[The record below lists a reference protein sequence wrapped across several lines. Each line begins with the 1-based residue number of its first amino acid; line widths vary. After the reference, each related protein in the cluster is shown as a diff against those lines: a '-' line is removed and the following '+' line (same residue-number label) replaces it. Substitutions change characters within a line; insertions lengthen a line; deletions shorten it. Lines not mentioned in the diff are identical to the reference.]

1 MRRTVYA
8 IAVIASSFVAVVAA
22 GCGTTKIVTV
32 AQPAAASSTTP
43 SHGHNEL
50 TLGGVATLAGERSG
64 ESLEVTLLSYK
75 PTITVGEYDTPDSGM
90 KYVGIVL
97 KIKNVGTVP
106 YSDSPSNGATI
117 LTASGHQGKT
127 AIIASGECSEGFAS
141 GVKIAGGESQEGCI
155 PFELPQEDA
164 AAKFQWTPASGFG
177 EETGE
182 WSISSD
188 TTAPAVSSGESSA
201 PKPATQ
207 KATASSHATPA
218 LDALNGYWSDIG
230 AHNFSGAYG
239 YLVPGSVNMDESQ
252 FVTSEQESHIES
264 AQFHGH
270 VASSSGSSATVDVV
284 SLITHD
290 KQYGCRTWSG
300 SYEMTDE
307 GGGWL
312 IARANLNPQPCS
324 A

>member
-1 MRRTVYA
+1 MRRIAYA
-8 IAVIASSFVAVVAA
+8 MAVIASSFVAVVAT
-22 GCGTTKIVTV
+22 GCGTTKIVTL
-32 AQPAAASSTTP
+32 AQPAAASSTTS
-43 SHGHNEL
+43 SHGHSEL
-50 TLGGVATLAGERSG
+50 TLGGAATLAGERSG

-75 PTITVGEYDTPDSGM
+75 PTITVGEYDTPESGM
-90 KYVGIVL
+90 KYVGVVL

-141 GVKIAGGESQEGCI
+141 GVKIAAGESQEGCI

-182 WSISSD
+182 WSISSGA
-188 TTAPAVSSGESSA
+188 TAPAAPSSERPTQNATTSSD
-201 PKPATQ
+201 TN
-207 KATASSHATPA
+207 PA
-218 LDALNGYWSDIG
+218 LGALNGYWSDISK
-230 AHNFSGAYG
+230 HNFSGAYSD
-239 YLVPGSVNMDESQ
+239 LVPGSVNMTESQ
-252 FVTSEQESHIES
+252 FVSSEGQSHIES
-264 AQFHGH
+264 AQFRGH
-270 VASSSGSSATVDVV
+270 VASNSGSSATVDVV

-290 KQYGCRTWSG
+290 EQYGCRTWSG

-307 GGGWL
+307 GGGWR
-312 IARANLNPQPCS
+312 IERANLNPQPCS
-324 A
+324 D

>member
-1 MRRTVYA
+1 MGRLTHM
-8 IAVIASSFVAVVAA
+8 AVVVAAGFVAVAVT

-32 AQPAAASSTTP
+32 AQSTAASSTT
-43 SHGHNEL
+43 SSSHNEL
-50 TLGGVATLAGERSG
+50 TLGGAATLAGERSG

-90 KYVGIVL
+90 KYVGVVL

-141 GVKIAGGESQEGCI
+141 GVKIAPGESQEGCI
-155 PFELPQEDA
+155 PFELPQEDV
-164 AAKFQWTPASGFG
+164 AAKFQWTPASGVG

-182 WSISSD
+182 WSIPSGI
-188 TTAPAVSSGESSA
+188 TAPAGGSGESSA
-201 PKPATQ
+201 PDPARQ
-207 KATASSHATPA
+207 NATASSHATPA

-290 KQYGCRTWSG
+290 AQYGCRTWSG

-312 IARANLNPQPCS
+312 IARANLSPQPCS
-324 A
+324 G